1 MSKKSR
7 SRKKKD
13 HYIKWLKKQVN
24 ELRNIKD
31 PSLLFE
37 DISIVM
43 QKMQDDYRQKIQRN
57 LIKSSDVSVDELRK
71 RLEQI

>member
-37 DISIVM
+37 DIAIVM